1 MPDIS
6 EQIIDLAKRR
16 AEPVVVQTLRSSAAA
31 TLAYLA
37 ALWLTDVTAPLL
49 APLTALLVVQVTLYA
64 TITTG
69 VRRVNAVV
77 TGVLLASAFSAVVG
91 LSWWSL
97 GLLILAALTTGH
109 LVRVSEFV
117 PEVAISA
124 MLVLGVTQV
133 AETALDRVV
142 ETVIGAVVGLLFNLV
157 FIPPVW
163 VRSAGDDIEEQA
175 RRMRQL
181 LVRLSEEADERE
193 PRLPKLSD
201 KLEEARQLDQDVAQV
216 DASLTQAEESLRFN
230 PRAKEPVLT
239 RIVLRTGLDTLEVCA
254 VILRTLSRNLTD
266 LAARRGDQP
275 LFPEDVAPAV
285 RELLSNL
292 AGAVDSFA
300 TLITSQ
306 VSSAADEA
314 EAFLEV
320 ELDAARIS
328 REHVAQL
335 LLARVQEHPKQWQW
349 HGSML
354 AEVDRLLD
362 ELATEKRSANLAKEL
377 DRVSREEREQET
389 RLLRVSRRVRRFGSR
404 AKGRLGSR
412 STDRLRRTRERLR
425 GRT

>member
-1 MPDIS
+1 MPDVS

-16 AEPVVVQTLRSSAAA
+16 AEPVGIQTVRSAAAA
-31 TLAYLA
+31 TLAYMA
-37 ALWLTDVTAPLL
+37 ALWLTNVTAPLL
-49 APLTALLVVQVTLYA
+49 APLTALLVVQVTLYS
-64 TITTG
+64 TLTTG

-77 TGVLLASAFSAVVG
+77 TGVLLASAFSSVVG

-97 GLLILAALTTGH
+97 GLLILSALTAGH

-157 FIPPVW
+157 FVPPVW

-181 LVRLSEEADERE
+181 LVRLSEEASERE
-193 PRLPKLSD
+193 PRLTTLAE

-266 LAARRGDQP
+266 LSALRGDQP

-292 AGAVDSFA
+292 AGAVDSYA

-306 VSSAADEA
+306 VSSDADEA

-320 ELDAARIS
+320 ELDAARVS

-362 ELATEKRSANLAKEL
+362 ELDSEKRSTKLAAEL
-377 DRVSREEREQET
+377 DRVSREERE
-389 RLLRVSRRVRRFGSR
+389 RNPRMHRVRRRMRRVRSGVERRFQ
-404 AKGRLGSR
+404 
-412 STDRLRRTRERLR
+412 RLRA
-425 GRT
+425 G

>member
-1 MPDIS
+1 MPDVS

-16 AEPVVVQTLRSSAAA
+16 GEPVVVQTLRSSAAA

-37 ALWLTDVTAPLL
+37 ALRLTDVTAPLL

-91 LSWWSL
+91 LTWWSL
-97 GLLILAALTTGH
+97 GLLILAALTVGH

-133 AETALDRVV
+133 AATALDRVV

-201 KLEEARQLDQDVAQV
+201 KLEEARQLDHDVAQV

-306 VSSAADEA
+306 VSSTADEA

-335 LLARVQEHPKQWQW
+335 LLTRVREHPKQWQW

-362 ELATEKRSANLAKEL
+362 ELDTERRSANLAREL
-377 DRVSREEREQET
+377 DRVSREEREQNP
-389 RLLRVSRRVRRFGSR
+389 RLHRIRRRLRRLRSR
-404 AKGRLGSR
+404 AKARLKPE
-412 STDRLRRTRERLR
+412 RT
-425 GRT
+425 G

>member
-1 MPDIS
+1 MPDVS
-6 EQIIDLAKRR
+6 EHIAGLAKRSS
-16 AEPVVVQTLRSSAAA
+16 EPVVVQTLRSATAA
-31 TLAYLA
+31 TLAYMA
-37 ALWLTDVTAPLL
+37 ARWLTDVAAPLL

-64 TITTG
+64 TLTTG

-77 TGVLLASAFSAVVG
+77 TGVLLATAFSAVVG

-97 GLLILAALTTGH
+97 GLLILAALSAGH

-163 VRSAGDDIEEQA
+163 VRSAGEDIEEQA
-175 RRMRQL
+175 HRMRQL
-181 LVRLSEEADERE
+181 LLRLSEEADERE
-193 PRLPKLSD
+193 PRAPGLSD

-230 PRAKEPVLT
+230 PRAKEPLLT

-254 VILRTLSRNLTD
+254 VILRTLSRNLAD
-266 LAARRGDQP
+266 LAIRRGDEP
-275 LFPEDVAPAV
+275 VFPPDVAPAV

-300 TLITSQ
+300 TVITSQ
-306 VSSAADEA
+306 VSSTADEA
-314 EAFLEV
+314 EAFLEI
-320 ELDAARIS
+320 ELEAARIS
-328 REHVAQL
+328 REHVANL

-354 AEVDRLLD
+354 AEVDRLLE
-362 ELATEKRSANLAKEL
+362 ELDTERRSTNLAREL
-377 DRVSREEREQET
+377 DRVSREERERNP
-389 RLLRVSRRVRRFGSR
+389 RLHRFQR
-404 AKGRLGSR
+404 
-412 STDRLRRTRERLR
+412 RLRRLR
-425 GRT
+425 SRVSDRRARAAG